1 MQEPQTVAAAE
12 DMSILEAIRAALFA
26 EMARDERVLVFGMD
40 VGTLGGVFRVTQGLQ
55 QHFGGDRV
63 FDTPLAEGAIVGAS
77 VGLAIGGMIPVP
89 EIQFLGFTYQ
99 AFHQIGPQLAR
110 FRSRSRGR
118 YPMPVTIRAPD
129 GGGVRTPEFHADAVE
144 SQFTQTPGIKI
155 VCPAFPDDAR
165 NMLSMA
171 IRDPDP
177 VLFVEPQRLYRTVRG
192 PVTVRDDPLPFGRAR
207 IVRQGSDVTLIA
219 WSAAVHLCLTAAS
232 ELQSAGISAS
242 VLDLRTLVPL
252 DVAGLVQAV
261 TSTGRAVVV
270 HEAPLTGGFGAEI
283 SATLHE
289 EAFLS
294 LDSPVIR
301 VGGRDVPYPPGAL
314 EDAFLP
320 TVPRIVSAAR
330 KAVEG

>member
-1 MQEPQTVAAAE
+1 
-12 DMSILEAIRAALFA
+12 
-26 EMARDERVLVFGMD
+26 